1 MRKFL
6 RILLLTAVLAGAL
19 CVSAL
24 AAEPTEAGVYGM
36 TTETGITVTPQKA
49 DGTAIDASTQGD
61 YSGYYAGAVKFG
73 VEATGLTAGSQY
85 LLLMVS
91 GDGAPG
97 ADNIVY
103 IDQQA
108 ADANGTVAFTAY
120 PQALGKGSYRIFLL
134 GGEQTLS
141 SGGLAVSFQAYVPYT
156 LGDVN
161 DDGTIDS
168 EDSLWALRYLVK
180 LDTPTDQQ
188 RLAADVNRD
197 GTVDSEDALL
207 ILRYFVKQITSFDG
221 V

>member
-49 DGTAIDASTQGD
+49 DDTAIDASTQGD

-134 GGEQTLS
+134 GGDQTLN
-141 SGGLAVSFQAYVPYT
+141 SGPAASFQAYVPYT

-168 EDSLWALRYLVK
+168 ADALEALLFFVESK
-180 LDTPTDQQ
+180 TPTETE
-188 RLAADVNRD
+188 RLAADVNKD
-197 GTVDSEDALL
+197 GTIDSYDALQM
-207 ILRYFVKQITSFDG
+207 LRYFVEEIHSFD
-221 V
+221 

>member
-134 GGEQTLS
+134 GGEQTLN
-141 SGGLAVSFQAYVPYT
+141 SGPAASFQAYVPYT

-207 ILRYFVKQITSFDG
+207 ILRYFVKQITSFDD

>member
-6 RILLLTAVLAGAL
+6 RILLLTAVLARAL

-134 GGEQTLS
+134 GGDQTLN
-141 SGGLAVSFQAYVPYT
+141 SGPAASFQAYVPYT
-156 LGDVN
+156 LGDVDN
-161 DDGTIDS
+161 NGKIQAVDALAVLRHVAKIETLDDTAS
-168 EDSLWALRYLVK
+168 
-180 LDTPTDQQ
+180 
-188 RLAADVNRD
+188 LAADVDCD
-197 GTVDSEDALL
+197 GKVKAVDALA
-207 ILRYFVKQITSFDG
+207 ILRYVAKIIDHF
-221 V
+221 

>member
-49 DGTAIDASTQGD
+49 DGTAIDASTQCD

-120 PQALGKGSYRIFLL
+120 PQALDKGSYRIFLL

-156 LGDVN
+156 LGDVDN
-161 DDGTIDS
+161 NGKIQAVDALAVLRHVAKIETLDDTAS
-168 EDSLWALRYLVK
+168 
-180 LDTPTDQQ
+180 
-188 RLAADVNRD
+188 LAADVDCD
-197 GTVDSEDALL
+197 GKVKAVDALA
-207 ILRYFVKQITSFDG
+207 ILRYVAKIIDHF
-221 V
+221 

>member
-24 AAEPTEAGVYGM
+24 AAEPTEAGVYDVVK
-36 TTETGITVTPQKA
+36 TAENITVTPWTA
-49 DGTAIDASTQGD
+49 DGTAIDASTQGG

-91 GDGAPG
+91 GDSAPG

-120 PQALGKGSYRIFLL
+120 PQALDKGSYRIFLL
-134 GGEQTLS
+134 GGDQTLS

-161 DDGTIDS
+161 DDTYINASD
-168 EDSLWALRYLVK
+168 ALQVLKFAAK
-180 LDTPTDQQ
+180 LETPTETQA
-188 RLAADVNRD
+188 LAANVNRD
-197 GTVDSEDALL
+197 GYINASDALMILKYAAKL
-207 ILRYFVKQITSFDG
+207 ISDWN
-221 V
+221 

>member
-19 CVSAL
+19 CISAL

-36 TTETGITVTPQKA
+36 TTETGITVTPQTA
-49 DGTAIDASTQGD
+49 DGTEITKEDLGGD
-61 YSGYYAGAVKFG
+61 YSDYYAGAVKFG

-120 PQALGKGSYRIFLL
+120 PQALDKGSYRIFLL

-156 LGDVN
+156 LGDVDN
-161 DDGTIDS
+161 NGKIQAVDALAVLRHVAKIETLDDTAS
-168 EDSLWALRYLVK
+168 
-180 LDTPTDQQ
+180 
-188 RLAADVNRD
+188 LAADVDCD
-197 GTVDSEDALL
+197 GKVKAVDALA
-207 ILRYFVKQITSFDG
+207 ILRYVAKIIDHF
-221 V
+221 

>member
-61 YSGYYAGAVKFG
+61 YSGYYAGTVKFG
-73 VEATGLTAGSQY
+73 VEATGLKAGSQY

-120 PQALGKGSYRIFLL
+120 PQALDKGSYRIFLL
-134 GGEQTLS
+134 GGDQTLN
-141 SGGLAVSFQAYVPYT
+141 SGPAASFQAYVPYT

-168 EDSLWALRYLVK
+168 ADALEALLFFVESK
-180 LDTPTDQQ
+180 TPTETE
-188 RLAADVNRD
+188 RLAADVNKD
-197 GTVDSEDALL
+197 GTIDSYDALQM
-207 ILRYFVKQITSFDG
+207 LRYFVEEIHSFD
-221 V
+221 

>member
-24 AAEPTEAGVYGM
+24 AAEPTEDGVYGM

-73 VEATGLTAGSQY
+73 VEATGLKAGSQY

-103 IDQQA
+103 IGQQA

-134 GGEQTLS
+134 GGDQTLN
-141 SGGLAVSFQAYVPYT
+141 SGPAASFQAYVPYT

-168 EDSLWALRYLVK
+168 ADALEALLFFVESK
-180 LDTPTDQQ
+180 TPTETE
-188 RLAADVNRD
+188 RLAADVNKD
-197 GTVDSEDALL
+197 GTIDSYDALQM
-207 ILRYFVKQITSFDG
+207 LRYFVEEIHSFD
-221 V
+221 

>member
-36 TTETGITVTPQKA
+36 TTETGITVTPQTA
-49 DGTAIDASTQGD
+49 DGTEITKEDLGGD
-61 YSGYYAGAVKFG
+61 YSDYYAGAVKFG

-103 IDQQA
+103 VDQQA

-120 PQALGKGSYRIFLL
+120 PQALDKGSYRIFLL
-134 GGEQTLS
+134 GGEQTLN
-141 SGGLAVSFQAYVPYT
+141 SGPAASFQAYVPYT
-156 LGDVN
+156 LGDVDN
-161 DDGTIDS
+161 NGKIQAVDALAVLRHVAKIETLDDTAS
-168 EDSLWALRYLVK
+168 
-180 LDTPTDQQ
+180 
-188 RLAADVNRD
+188 LAADVDCD
-197 GTVDSEDALL
+197 GKVKAVDALA
-207 ILRYFVKQITSFDG
+207 ILRYVAKIIDHF
-221 V
+221 

>member
-85 LLLMVS
+85 LLLIVS

-120 PQALGKGSYRIFLL
+120 PQALDKGSYRIFLL

-156 LGDVN
+156 LGDVDN
-161 DDGTIDS
+161 NGKIQAVDALAVLRHVAKIETLDDTAS
-168 EDSLWALRYLVK
+168 
-180 LDTPTDQQ
+180 
-188 RLAADVNRD
+188 LAADVDCD
-197 GTVDSEDALL
+197 GKIKAVDALA
-207 ILRYFVKQITSFDG
+207 ILRYVAKIIDHF
-221 V
+221 

>member
-36 TTETGITVTPQKA
+36 TTETGITVTPQTAEGK
-49 DGTAIDASTQGD
+49 AIDASTQGD
-61 YSGYYAGAVKFG
+61 YSDYYAGAVKFG

-134 GGEQTLS
+134 GGDQTLS
-141 SGGLAVSFQAYVPYT
+141 SGPAASFQAYVPYT

-161 DDGTIDS
+161 DDTYINASD
-168 EDSLWALRYLVK
+168 ALQVLKFAAK
-180 LDTPTDQQ
+180 LETPTETQA
-188 RLAADVNRD
+188 LAANVNRD
-197 GTVDSEDALL
+197 GYINASDALMILKYAAKL
-207 ILRYFVKQITSFDG
+207 ISDWN
-221 V
+221 

>member
-1 MRKFL
+1 MRKVL

-73 VEATGLTAGSQY
+73 VEATGLKAGSQY

-120 PQALGKGSYRIFLL
+120 PQALDKGSYRIFLL

-156 LGDVN
+156 LGDVDN
-161 DDGTIDS
+161 NGKIQAVDALAVLRHVAKIETLDDTAS
-168 EDSLWALRYLVK
+168 
-180 LDTPTDQQ
+180 
-188 RLAADVNRD
+188 LAADVDCD
-197 GTVDSEDALL
+197 GKIKAVDALA
-207 ILRYFVKQITSFDG
+207 ILRYVAKIIDHF
-221 V
+221 

>member
-91 GDGAPG
+91 GDSAPG

-134 GGEQTLS
+134 GGDQTLS

-168 EDSLWALRYLVK
+168 ADALEALLFFVESK
-180 LDTPTDQQ
+180 TPTETE
-188 RLAADVNRD
+188 RLAADVNKD
-197 GTVDSEDALL
+197 GTIDSYDALQM
-207 ILRYFVKQITSFDG
+207 LRYFVEEIHSFD
-221 V
+221 

>member
-73 VEATGLTAGSQY
+73 VEATGLKAGSQY

-134 GGEQTLS
+134 GGDQTLS

-168 EDSLWALRYLVK
+168 ADALEALLFFVESK
-180 LDTPTDQQ
+180 TPTETE
-188 RLAADVNRD
+188 RLAADVNKD
-197 GTVDSEDALL
+197 GTIDSYDALQM
-207 ILRYFVKQITSFDG
+207 LRYFVEEIHSFD
-221 V
+221 